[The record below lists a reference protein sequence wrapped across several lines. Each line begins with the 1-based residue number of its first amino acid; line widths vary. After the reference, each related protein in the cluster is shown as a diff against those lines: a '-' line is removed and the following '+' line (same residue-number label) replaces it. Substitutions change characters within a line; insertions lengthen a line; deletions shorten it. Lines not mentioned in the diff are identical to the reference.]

1 MSTDAVFEN
10 IAERIEEEIL
20 KSQRD
25 IYLAVAWFT
34 DKNLYNS
41 LVKKSKEGIKVI
53 LVISDNEINRNS
65 GINYQDIQTGN
76 SKLFWIGGD
85 KSFMHNKFCVID
97 DHVVIT
103 GSYNW
108 SYKASTNFENV
119 VITSGD
125 GELAAQFK
133 KEINR
138 IIGELLSDDKVL
150 PVSKIIK
157 RLEIIKNYIILE
169 DLEDLDSEIRKIKP
183 FNFDD
188 KIQEIIQS
196 VLDQNF
202 GLAIRKIED
211 FIKNHQGL
219 ITWVD
224 YELEG
229 LKIELKILEN
239 ELAALEGEK
248 IEIEKLLE
256 EFNYQHTKEL
266 GDILTEILRI
276 KTLLSSD
283 DTENFEKAK
292 KEEEDY
298 RNQRDFEEKKIKLK
312 ITDEEEKRL
321 KKMHR
326 KGVFKCH
333 PDLFQNESKEIQ
345 DMVAEIF
352 KSFDEAYD
360 RKDIKEVERLF
371 DLLENGSFSNI
382 KKKNTVDDKNKLEG
396 IKEFLL
402 NKISKLK
409 RDLEILKENETYQD
423 ILEIKDWKEYFG
435 ELRIK
440 LKIHLS
446 ELNKKLN
453 SL

>member
-1 MSTDAVFEN
+1 MNTEAIFNN
-10 IAERIEEEIL
+10 IAERIEEEIN

-25 IYLAVAWFT
+25 IYLAVAWLT
-34 DKNLYNS
+34 NKNLFNS
-41 LVKKSKEGIKVI
+41 LVKKSKEGVKVV

-65 GINYQDIQTGN
+65 SINYENIQNGE
-76 SKLFWIGGD
+76 SRLFWIGNE
-85 KSFMHNKFCVID
+85 KSFMHNKFCIID
-97 DHVVIT
+97 DYVVVT

-108 SYKASTNFENV
+108 SYKAESNFENI

-125 GELAAQFK
+125 RELSEQFK

-138 IIGELLSDDKVL
+138 IIGEILTDNKVL

-169 DLEDLDSEIRKIKP
+169 ELEDLDSEIRKIKP
-183 FNFDD
+183 FEFDNS
-188 KIQEIIQS
+188 IQEIIQS
-196 VLDQNF
+196 VLDRNF
-202 GLAIRKIED
+202 GLTIRKIED
-211 FIKNHQGL
+211 FLKNHQGL

-224 YELEG
+224 YELEA
-229 LKIELKILEN
+229 LKVELKILEN

-256 EFNYQHTKEL
+256 EFNYQHTLEL
-266 GDILTEILRI
+266 GDLITEILRI
-276 KTLLSSD
+276 KTLLSSND
-283 DTENFEKAK
+283 SEEYEKSQKEEKA
-292 KEEEDY
+292 Y
-298 RNQRDFEEKKIKLK
+298 QNQRDFEEKKVKIK
-312 ITDEEEKRL
+312 ISQDEEKQL
-321 KKMHR
+321 KKMYR

-345 DMVAEIF
+345 DMVAEIY

-360 RKDIKEVERLF
+360 RQDIKEVERILN
-371 DLLENGSFSNI
+371 LLENGSISKI
-382 KKKNTVDDKNKLEG
+382 KKNTVNDKSKLEG

-402 NKISKLK
+402 TKISKVK
-409 RDLEILKENETYQD
+409 KNLEELKENETYQD
-423 ILEIKDWKEYFG
+423 ILEIKDWKEYFI

-440 LKIHLS
+440 LNSHLS

-453 SL
+453 TL

>member
-1 MSTDAVFEN
+1 VCS
-10 IAERIEEEIL
+10 
-20 KSQRD
+20 
-25 IYLAVAWFT
+25 
-34 DKNLYNS
+34 
-41 LVKKSKEGIKVI
+41 
-53 LVISDNEINRNS
+53 SD
-65 GINYQDIQTGN
+65 
-76 SKLFWIGGD
+76 L
-85 KSFMHNKFCVID
+85 
-97 DHVVIT
+97 
-103 GSYNW
+103 
-108 SYKASTNFENV
+108 
-119 VITSGD
+119 
-125 GELAAQFK
+125 
-133 KEINR
+133 
-138 IIGELLSDDKVL
+138 
-150 PVSKIIK
+150 
-157 RLEIIKNYIILE
+157 
-169 DLEDLDSEIRKIKP
+169 
-183 FNFDD
+183 
-188 KIQEIIQS
+188 
-196 VLDQNF
+196 
-202 GLAIRKIED
+202 
-211 FIKNHQGL
+211 
-219 ITWVD
+219 
-224 YELEG
+224 
-229 LKIELKILEN
+229 
-239 ELAALEGEK
+239 GEK

-321 KKMHR
+321 RKMHR